1 MAKSKTIV
9 TVVCTMLICLLMMS
23 SCVSLFGCALDRN
36 AEYFDMK
43 NFVGEYKNQ
52 NIDSSEGDVVSVE
65 IYTRTNNSAMLIATV
80 GSKIVNGNL
89 VLTNYAAKNNSE
101 DYIVKTDTLDANV
114 VAMVLYFTKV
124 FDGNCVVT
132 ETEFKFLATG
142 TTMKIVENEYIRKRY
157 HPIDLVPVRFTS
169 IHDDVQNVTFTCK
182 FCNTYYDTESK
193 KLVELQPYFKF
204 VDGVRFFVQGSG
216 ETNYELC
223 FGLVGF
229 SKIK

>member
-1 MAKSKTIV
+1 MTKSKTIV
-9 TVVCTMLICLLMMS
+9 TVVCTMLTCVLMVTF
-23 SCVSLFGCALDRN
+23 CVSLFGCALDKN
-36 AEYFDMK
+36 LEYFDMK

-52 NIDSSEGDVVSVE
+52 NIDSFDGDVVSVK
-65 IYTRTNNSAMLIATV
+65 IYTRTNNSATLIATV

-89 VLTNYAAKNNSE
+89 MLTNYAAKKDSE

-114 VAMVLYFTKV
+114 VAMILYFTKV

-142 TTMKIVENEYIRKRY
+142 TTMKIVENEYIRRRY
-157 HPIDLVPVRFTS
+157 YPIDLVPVRVTS
-169 IHDDVQNVTFTCK
+169 IHDDVQNVTFKCEL
-182 FCNTYYDTESK
+182 CNTYYDTENK

-204 VDGVRFFVQGSG
+204 EDGVRFFVQGSG

-223 FGLVGF
+223 FDLVGF